1 MPFTFPP
8 EIVMPVVPVMTYV
21 PGLSVS
27 VPVTDEMLEYTP
39 GLIVWFPVT
48 WLTEGYGGVGVEG
61 QADAAGHWAKEA

>member
-1 MPFTFPP
+1 M
-8 EIVMPVVPVMTYV
+8 V
-21 PGLSVS
+21 
-27 VPVTDEMLEYTP
+27 EYTP